1 MKIPINAPPTTAT
14 STPTT
19 DPSSPPQKPPV
30 WWIFLPFEWFFSMFP
45 DYTPYFDFFYFS
57 IHTFILLFGIIILL
71 YSFKINKLSYLSLL
85 MLYVGIRRPKWYIFY
100 LYVLLWVGLADLFK
114 IVYEYPPW
122 KLEWPKLEDM
132 DDPKSKTIHKK
143 NPVSKPKKGVMD
155 KIFDD
160 VDSDTESE
168 TSDGGSAATDDD
180 QTK

>member
-1 MKIPINAPPTTAT
+1 MNIPVNPSPIP
-14 STPTT
+14 TPTT
-19 DPSSPPQKPPV
+19 DPSPPPKTPSV

-45 DYTPYFDFFYFS
+45 DYTPYFEIFYFS
-57 IHTFILLFGIIILL
+57 VHTFILLFGIIILL

-85 MLYVGIRRPKWYIFY
+85 MLYVGIRRPRWYVFY

-114 IVYEYPPW
+114 MIYNYPPW
-122 KLEWPKLEDM
+122 KMEWPKLDDM
-132 DDPKSKTIHKK
+132 DDPKSKTNHKK

-168 TSDGGSAATDDD
+168 SSETSSGGGDN
-180 QTK
+180 QK